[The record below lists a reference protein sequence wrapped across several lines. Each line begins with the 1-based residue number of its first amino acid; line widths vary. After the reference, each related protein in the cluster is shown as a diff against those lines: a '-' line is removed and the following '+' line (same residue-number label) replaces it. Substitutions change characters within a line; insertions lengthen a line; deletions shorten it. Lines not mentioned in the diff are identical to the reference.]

1 MPKSI
6 SHLILFLNFFLITKL
21 AFGQGTEPFSQE
33 VNDIQ
38 TKYRDAPKGGIVFTG
53 SSSIRLWHSLQEDFP
68 GKQLLNT
75 GFGGSQTHQLLH
87 YLDELVL
94 TYAPTKVFIYE
105 GDNDISASK
114 PLPKILE
121 EFDELIYR
129 LKSAVPTVEIFIIS
143 AKPSPSRWH
152 LKADYEKLNVSL
164 RKLSKKNKNVT
175 FVDIWTPMLTKE
187 GKPDP
192 LLFVEDDLHMNAQG
206 YTIWKNTIAK
216 LLK

>member
-1 MPKSI
+1 MQKTFSI
-6 SHLILFLNFFLITKL
+6 LISIFHIFLFAHFS
-21 AFGQGTEPFSQE
+21 FGQEAAPFSQE
-33 VNDIQ
+33 VKDIQ
-38 TKYRDAPKGGIVFTG
+38 TKYMDAPKGGIVFTG

-68 GKQLLNT
+68 DKRLLNT

-94 TYAPTKVFIYE
+94 NYAPAKVFIYE
-105 GDNDISASK
+105 GDNDISAGK

-129 LKSAVPTVEIFIIS
+129 LRSAVPTVEIFIIS
-143 AKPSPSRWH
+143 AKPSPSRWQ
-152 LKADYEKLNVSL
+152 LKADYEKLNASL
-164 RKLSKKNKNVT
+164 KKLSKKNKNVT

-192 LLFVEDDLHMNAQG
+192 SLFVEDDLHMNAQG
-206 YTIWKNTIAK
+206 YLIWKNAIAK
-216 LLK
+216 VLK